1 MYDDYPSN
9 NFSWMPNDFG
19 WKFTMFLVGAAL
31 IIFLVN
37 LFLQKILDVEKRK
50 FMKPVYVNERHK
62 KVEYRLGVI
71 AGLGAMAVAM
81 GSGLNSLS
89 AVHAPLAA
97 GFLVTV
103 YRAYMEKRYAEN
115 PNEHLYTLLEFT
127 LIVLLILSLGSFL
140 FPDMP
145 LY

>member
-1 MYDDYPSN
+1 MYDNYPN
-9 NFSWMPNDFG
+9 NSFSWIPSDFG
-19 WKFTMFLVGAAL
+19 LKFAVFLVGTAL

-62 KVEYRLGVI
+62 KVEYRLGII

-81 GSGLNSLS
+81 GSGMNSLS

-103 YRAYMEKRYAEN
+103 YRAYMEKKYAEN
-115 PNEHLYTLLEFT
+115 PNEHIYTLLEFV
-127 LIVLLILSLGSFL
+127 LIVLLVVSLGTFL
-140 FPDMP
+140 FPEIP